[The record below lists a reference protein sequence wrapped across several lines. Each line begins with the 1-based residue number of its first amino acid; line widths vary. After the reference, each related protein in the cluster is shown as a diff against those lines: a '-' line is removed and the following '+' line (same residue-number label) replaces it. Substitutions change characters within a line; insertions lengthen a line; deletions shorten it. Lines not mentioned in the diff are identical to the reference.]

1 MILDL
6 GIIFP
11 QIILNFDM
19 EKQKSYTDLSEA
31 AVDMISILYQ
41 GHLKHILYNILGTK

>member
-19 EKQKSYTDLSEA
+19 ENQKSYTDLSEDA
-31 AVDMISILYQ
+31 ADMISSYI
-41 GHLKHILYNILGTK
+41 KDI